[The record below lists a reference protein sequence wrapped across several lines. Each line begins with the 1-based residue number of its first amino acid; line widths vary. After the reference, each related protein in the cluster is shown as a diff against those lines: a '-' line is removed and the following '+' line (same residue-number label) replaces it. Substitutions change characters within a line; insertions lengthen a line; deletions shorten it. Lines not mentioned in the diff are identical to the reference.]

1 MFKTYLPNTPVFF
14 CLGNNDAKYHYQTP
28 REDDIAFFSF
38 LYDLWFVQHPAN
50 TMFASPTLKKTF
62 EKGGYY
68 RVDITD
74 TLSLLSLN
82 TLPWNTK

>member
-1 MFKTYLPNTPVFF
+1 MFRTYLPNTPVFYS
-14 CLGNNDAKYHYQTP
+14 LGNNDGKYHYQTP
-28 REDDIAFFSF
+28 REDDIKFFQF
-38 LYDLWFVQHPAN
+38 LYDLWFVQHPGNA
-50 TMFASPTLKKTF
+50 MFASPALKRTF

-82 TLPWNTK
+82 TLPWNIK

>member
-1 MFKTYLPNTPVFF
+1 
-14 CLGNNDAKYHYQTP
+14 
-28 REDDIAFFSF
+28 
-38 LYDLWFVQHPAN
+38 
-50 TMFASPTLKKTF
+50 MFASPTLKKTF

-82 TLPWNTK
+82 TLPWNIK

>member
-1 MFKTYLPNTPVFF
+1 MFFS
-14 CLGNNDAKYHYQTP
+14 LGNNDAKYHYQTP

-82 TLPWNTK
+82 TLPWNIK

>member
-1 MFKTYLPNTPVFF
+1 MFKTYLPNTPVFVS
-14 CLGNNDAKYHYQTP
+14 LGNNDAKYHYQTP
-28 REDDIAFFSF
+28 REDDITFFSF
-38 LYDLWFVQHPAN
+38 LYDLLFVRHPEN

-74 TLSLLSLN
+74 ILSLLSLN
-82 TLPWNTK
+82 TLPWNIK